1 MRIDQSIL
9 TGAYASSFLL
19 YADVHIPVM
28 NIFLSVACLSYH
40 SALCIFTVTSF
51 SLSLTSPYILP
62 TFVLRRVHECGKNC
76 RRCGRQGS
84 SRQAQHDLLGM
95 CVLHCLGPSLPFSRV
110 LLYKCPGILSCV
122 FFFHNPPNLYI
133 YKLPPHL
140 RSLLCVS
147 VASCVSRDAQG
158 TNVSS
163 GKARGIVVSTGVSTE
178 IGPFYCSSYIHT

>member
-110 LLYKCPGILSCV
+110 LLYKCPGILSSV
-122 FFFHNPPNLYI
+122 FFSTILLISIFINCPLTCAHSSVSPL
-133 YKLPPHL
+133 HL
-140 RSLLCVS
+140 VCPVMRRAPTCLQARREVLL
-147 VASCVSRDAQG
+147 
-158 TNVSS
+158 
-163 GKARGIVVSTGVSTE
+163 
-178 IGPFYCSSYIHT
+178 